1 MESNHQAQVELTDQD
16 FQFLSN
22 ENRLKILRGQIENGR
37 NTLADLYGELEQ
49 DKVQRIELDFKI
61 RELHSVLNEEKKRQ
75 LPKQKQVAML
85 EDQLRKIRGD
95 KSLLENKLQE
105 LGNDKNEV
113 TGSKGAKIE
122 KLQLQLDKEQA
133 NVLKLQ
139 AAIEKRR
146 NQLATIDAQVQAEA
160 NSAIEEIHNIIDE
173 RKKTLDLIELESQLL
188 ALLKKRNETQMIMI
202 ASQSLDTELTAVL
215 ESNNPV

>member
-1 MESNHQAQVELTDQD
+1 MDPHVPVQVELTDQD

-37 NTLADLYGELEQ
+37 NTLKDYYGKLEQ
-49 DKVQRIELDFKI
+49 AKVQRIELDFKI
-61 RELHSVLNEEKKRQ
+61 RELNSVLAEEKKRQ
-75 LPKQKQVAML
+75 LPKQKQVAAL
-85 EDQLRKIRGD
+85 EEQLRKIRAD

-105 LGNDKNEV
+105 LGNDQTQV
-113 TGSKGAKIE
+113 TGSKGATIE

-146 NQLATIDAQVQAEA
+146 NELATIDAKVQADA
-160 NSAIEEIHNIIDE
+160 NSAAEEIQNLLDE
-173 RKKTLDLIELESQLL
+173 RKKTLDLIELESQRL

-202 ASQSLDTELTAVL
+202 ASQSLDSELTATL
-215 ESNNPV
+215 ESNNNV